1 MQPHPRFLLQGAH
14 DAEEILGARV
24 AVRGEHSVQAF
35 AGLLDLRGQLLEADR
50 GVDQIAQ
57 NGLARGRVASEIRI
71 DRLRKERLAKA
82 RVALRARRD
91 RGLEIPCESHVAAIT
106 YSNVNVTIY
115 ASLAQS
121 MKQHFLF
128 LHGYAITHVGHH
140 AEGKDKT
147 YSIAFPEMCRLKRSS
162 AAWEA
167 RYRIPSRS
175 PLNRW
180 DRTTAVLLSA
190 RARYT
195 RPTGFSFVPPVGPAM
210 PVTARPRSAP
220 LSSRTPSAMAWATS
234 PLTAP
239 FARMSASGTFNRSTL
254 ARSLYVTT
262 PRSK

>member
-57 NGLARGRVASEIRI
+57 NGLARDRVAPEIRI
-71 DRLRKERLAKA
+71 DRLRKERLAKT
-82 RVALRARRD
+82 RVTLRARRD
-91 RGLEIPCESHVAAIT
+91 RGLEIPCESHIAAIT

-128 LHGYAITHVGHH
+128 LYGCAITHVGHH
-140 AEGKDKT
+140 SEGKDKT
-147 YSIAFPEMCRLKRSS
+147 YSIAFPEMCRLEKSS
-162 AAWEA
+162 AGWDP

-175 PLNRW
+175 RLSSC
-180 DRTTAVLLSA
+180 DRRTVVLLSD
-190 RARYT
+190 RAR
-195 RPTGFSFVPPVGPAM
+195 
-210 PVTARPRSAP
+210 
-220 LSSRTPSAMAWATS
+220 
-234 PLTAP
+234 
-239 FARMSASGTFNRSTL
+239 
-254 ARSLYVTT
+254 
-262 PRSK
+262 